1 MSFLGYKFKI
11 LKASQVPF
19 DYLQLGEITI
29 YVPDGDVETAARI
42 AESLLVA
49 GDVNGKFRVEAD
61 GNAGEILEFGT
72 DIDLNFDFADTEVL
86 VDTAK
91 RVQSEI
97 AFKHEMTGD
106 LYVFGRRYIEAVIQ
120 VVCKFGDIPLKT
132 DGVKDFGGDLPMP
145 EPAQTA
151 KIVFDTVKE
160 FGSAASFRI
169 AVVVTQNQVGAE
181 HIDSEVVV
189 PNPKVVLIGRTDDGV
204 NIQAESAD
212 KITLEAV
219 FGMLGETILADFDE
233 SALGDMDGKTLA
245 DLRFKTLI

>member
-19 DYLQLGEITI
+19 EYLQLGEITI
-29 YVPDGDVETAARI
+29 YVPNGDVQTAARI

-49 GDVNGKFRVEAD
+49 GDANGKFRVEAD
-61 GNAGEILEFGT
+61 GNADEILEFGT
-72 DIDLNFDFADTEVL
+72 DINLNFDFADTEVL
-86 VDTAK
+86 VNTAK

-97 AFKHEMTGD
+97 AFKHEMSGD

-120 VVCKFGDIPLKT
+120 VACKFGDISLKT
-132 DGVKDFGGDLPMP
+132 DSVKDFGGDLKIS

-160 FGSAASFRI
+160 FSSAASFRM

-181 HIDSEVVV
+181 HIESETAV
-189 PNPKVVLIGRTDDGV
+189 PSPKVVLIGRVEDGI
-204 NIQAESAD
+204 NIQTELAD

-233 SALGDMDGKTLA
+233 NALSDMNSKTLA